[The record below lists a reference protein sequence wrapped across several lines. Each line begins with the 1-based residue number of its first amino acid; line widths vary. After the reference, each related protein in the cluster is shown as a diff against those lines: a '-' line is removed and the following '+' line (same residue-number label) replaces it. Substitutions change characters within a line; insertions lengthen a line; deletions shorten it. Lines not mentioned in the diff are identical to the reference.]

1 MSGIEDLKE
10 VCMKI
15 ADGIEDRVREERR
28 KNFGQFGEEVEMG
41 ADGTPTQHVDKVAEE
56 IALLAVGGKMNVL
69 SEEAGFIDNG
79 AEYMIVIDPV
89 DGTRNAV
96 HGIPF
101 YCTSIAIGRKR
112 LGDVEYALVRNL
124 LTGDTYTAEK
134 GMGAFLN
141 GERIKV
147 EESLDEP
154 IISLALGKSGNNRIF
169 SYLDTNNVNIRSLGA
184 AALEMC
190 LVASGSLNAYI
201 QGNEY
206 LRVTDFAAAT
216 LIVREAGGEVFD
228 AKGRPLDVG
237 LNLEERSSVLA
248 VSCEEVL
255 EGLIV

>member
-1 MSGIEDLKE
+1 MSGIGDLKE
-10 VCMKI
+10 VCVKI
-15 ADGIEDRVREERR
+15 ADRIESRVREERR

-56 IALLAVGGKMNVL
+56 IALLAVGKKMNVL

-79 AEYMIVIDPV
+79 AEYTIVIDPV

-112 LGDVEYALVRNL
+112 LGDVEYALVKNL

-134 GMGAFLN
+134 GKGAFLN
-141 GERIKV
+141 GDRIGVDK
-147 EESLDEP
+147 SLEEP

-169 SYLDTNNVNIRSLGA
+169 NYLDTNNVNIRSLGA

-201 QGNEY
+201 QGSEY
-206 LRVTDFAAAT
+206 LRVTDFAAGT
-216 LIVREAGGEVFD
+216 LIVREAGGEVFN
-228 AKGRPLDVG
+228 AKDGLLDVG

-248 VSCEEVL
+248 VSCEGVL